1 MAEDKLVPMKDQNAL
16 VMGDGKVYK
25 IQKVRQR
32 KIHSCVPCHQ
42 RKVKCSRETPVCSN
56 CTKNG
61 LECRYFVNDRV
72 SRGKKTKDLDKEAD
86 LKRKRELKEYMAK
99 AKVISSVSPPPIS
112 SEEETQGHI
121 VEVKLQEGRNHEIIN
136 QEQQSSPKTKSLTYS
151 DSDSLISNESLSPPK
166 LHNPQTLPTE
176 KTSSSTS
183 NLSQQVNSNT
193 PFPLNQYPQNLPF
206 NSYQQIPSIP
216 QSLQHQ
222 IRNDALLQHST
233 TATAGTTSTN
243 TSLSSPIPPPS
254 FQQQQSH
261 LLHYNSQ
268 HYSSQRQQTQSRQ
281 QQLQSHP
288 FQPSEPVTLSKEYQI
303 LQALPTKAR
312 SYGLV
317 NRFLST
323 IHPIVPILDINEF
336 LREHDD
342 FWEDRHENKFEF
354 LSCLFPI
361 LYAASKAECFEF
373 SYDEITK
380 YELSNE
386 IHSYL
391 RVARDVLTFINFP
404 NKYSLRILQS
414 AVILQSTLENPP
426 ITDIST
432 LVRIAQSIKLHRDPT
447 TFHNIADPG
456 LVQSRRLLWWQIFY
470 LDAITSLNQM
480 CTPLINLDEFD
491 TSLPVEYINDVLH
504 CETCFLNGK
513 FRFSLILNEL
523 TKFIHGITILPF
535 NTIQILKQK
544 ILDLHIS
551 CNASIMNL
559 SNSQE
564 VRNLTFDESKFINWS
579 KSVLNTYCDRALLL
593 LQNKIILSNVLNT
606 NEDANNHMFNSSYN
620 QVMNNSKLKFSIEAL
635 FRSNGTN
642 GGNFGNTSS
651 KILNNY
657 SFDDL
662 SNNLIPASLHY
673 LYEFWKNNNDDIYN
687 SFNWEIRNTLPFD
700 SIILILTNLISDL
713 EKNHDAS
720 YELKNDIRYYLLD
733 KSIDLIFIKF
743 DNKKRSIFKN
753 CFTLMRYLFQIL
765 RLRYLKNNSGGS
777 NFLEFNTLNTEQ
789 IIPKPI
795 ARYVT
800 KGNDNDRQNSMYN
813 ISHSEQHHGSP
824 HSHHGHQSQQPQQ
837 FMNSIN
843 GKPGLEQRY
852 EVQTTSCSQIA
863 PRAMRAIAAS
873 SNSISFNQTTSV
885 NPTPGNGF
893 GDDLNDQ
900 FFIGN
905 SGTDAFTAE
914 DVWNPTPIVDS
925 LRDQQSPHHLPTS
938 NNTTMVNDDEYKR
951 LELQRIKLQ
960 ITKFLQ
966 DERLSD
972 DDKFNNKYYIWC
984 ENEVKQLI
992 ERLI

>member
-1 MAEDKLVPMKDQNAL
+1 MSSEDKVVPMKDQNAL

-42 RKVKCSRETPVCSN
+42 RKVKCSRETPICSN
-56 CTKNG
+56 CIKNG
-61 LECRYFVNDRV
+61 LDCKYFVNDRV

-86 LKRKRELKEYMAK
+86 MKRKKELKQYMAK
-99 AKVISSVSPPPIS
+99 AKIIASTSPPPPTIS
-112 SEEETQGHI
+112 SSSQGTS
-121 VEVKLQEGRNHEIIN
+121 
-136 QEQQSSPKTKSLTYS
+136 SSPQEPQQLKGLLNDQQPVQAHSHQQVEDPSPKNKSLTFS

-176 KTSSSTS
+176 KSVQNPSHLSQQIGNNSFQLDQFSQGLNS
-183 NLSQQVNSNT
+183 NLSFNGTYSQVHSIPSNIQQQQQLLRSDTLQSNLLQHPQPIT
-193 PFPLNQYPQNLPF
+193 QPLQHSHQYPQ
-206 NSYQQIPSIP
+206 QI
-216 QSLQHQ
+216 QLQ
-222 IRNDALLQHST
+222 QHS
-233 TATAGTTSTN
+233 A
-243 TSLSSPIPPPS
+243 PPV
-254 FQQQQSH
+254 
-261 LLHYNSQ
+261 
-268 HYSSQRQQTQSRQ
+268 Q
-281 QQLQSHP
+281 QQLQ
-288 FQPSEPVTLSKEYQI
+288 QAEPLVLTKEDEI
-303 LQALPTKAR
+303 IQALPTRQR

-317 NRFLST
+317 KRYIST
-323 IHPIVPILDINEF
+323 IHPIIPIIDINEF
-336 LREHDD
+336 LAEHDQ
-342 FWEDRHENKFEF
+342 FWNDRHENKFEF
-354 LSCLFPI
+354 LGCLFPI

-386 IHSYL
+386 IHKYL
-391 RVARDVLTFINFP
+391 RVAREVLTLINFP
-404 NKYSLRILQS
+404 LKYSLRILQS
-414 AVILQSTLENPP
+414 AVILQSTLENPS
-426 ITDIST
+426 ITDISI
-432 LVRIAQSIKLHRDPT
+432 LVRIAQSIRLHRDPA

-480 CTPLINLDEFD
+480 CTPLIKLDEFD
-491 TSLPVEYINDVLH
+491 TSLPVEFVNNILH

-523 TKFIHGITILPF
+523 TKFIYGISILPF
-535 NTIQILKQK
+535 NTIQLLKQK

-559 SNSQE
+559 SSAQQI
-564 VRNLTFDESKFINWS
+564 RNLTFDESKFINWS

-606 NEDANNHMFNSSYN
+606 NEDDNNHIFNSSYN
-620 QVMNNSKLKFSIEAL
+620 QMMNNSKLKFNIEAL
-635 FRSNGTN
+635 FRSST
-642 GGNFGNTSS
+642 TSS
-651 KILNNY
+651 VDGNANILNNY
-657 SFDDL
+657 SYDDL

-687 SFNWEIRNTLPFD
+687 SFNWEIRNTVPFD

-713 EKNHDAS
+713 EKNYDSS

-765 RLRYLKNNSGGS
+765 RLRYLKNNNGAGS
-777 NFLEFNTLNTEQ
+777 SYLEFNNLNTEQ

-795 ARYVT
+795 KRHM
-800 KGNDNDRQNSMYN
+800 NDFKKNGID
-813 ISHSEQHHGSP
+813 SHNYL
-824 HSHHGHQSQQPQQ
+824 QQQQQ
-837 FMNSIN
+837 FENSSLGSKASIDFISPAA
-843 GKPGLEQRY
+843 KWDM
-852 EVQTTSCSQIA
+852 QTTSCSQIA
-863 PRAMRAIAAS
+863 PRTMRAIAAS
-873 SNSISFNQTTSV
+873 STNPISFNQTATSG
-885 NPTPGNGF
+885 TSGF

-900 FFIGN
+900 FNFGPE
-905 SGTDAFTAE
+905 DDFTAE
-914 DVWNPTPIVDS
+914 DVWNPTSIVGGSNMSNSTS
-925 LRDQQSPHHLPTS
+925 LNNS
-938 NNTTMVNDDEYKR
+938 NNNSTNGMFNDDEYKR

-966 DERLSD
+966 EERLSD